1 MPRIPGS
8 WLGALDAAPRN
19 WWRRQ
24 PPKRERLCYRKKS
37 DALRLFLDANVDT
50 VESWGG
56 AGRRESC
63 AEFDSVNHLYSGKGR
78 PCARS
83 IAQAAWLALR
93 GSGQGA
99 GPPFCLDDLDLE
111 ALNDTSPG
119 MNHGGFRLPDSAEDA
134 MIRREEERY
143 YEEQAIDSGEIDDCH
158 TAWRNGRG
166 RFRKGRGIKRKRVRK
181 CVCRNARGHFK
192 KCRSGE
198 ACTEEAPF

>member
-63 AEFDSVNHLYSGKGR
+63 AEFDSVNHHYSGKGR

-99 GPPFCLDDLDLE
+99 GPP
-111 ALNDTSPG
+111 
-119 MNHGGFRLPDSAEDA
+119 FRLPDSAEDA